1 VGYLGNAGRV
11 GFVAS
16 PVHKVGEVTRP
27 SHRITRE
34 SERIVITT
42 ESHAYAVELLSTNF
56 GVMNTIRTTTESG
69 ALWKAENLGYLLGRQ
84 NRQGDTVAVIVTKR
98 WTGSEWEV
106 MTETEW

>member
-1 VGYLGNAGRV
+1 MVN
-11 GFVAS
+11 
-16 PVHKVGEVTRP
+16 PD
-27 SHRITRE
+27 RIRE
-34 SERIVITT
+34 SEKTVITT

-84 NRQGDTVAVIVTKR
+84 NRQGDTVAVIVTKK